1 MTRGRLSDEL
11 GASVAQTVKGLET
24 LSGASP
30 REIRG
35 RVLEA
40 VALVAE
46 SDAPLYCGAATRVAG
61 VRRFTA
67 WHYRSDTKAEHLARA
82 QQRWPELF
90 QSRPNIASPS
100 PIEVRAFVESE
111 LLGGG
116 RDELERSELYQ
127 RVWQPHGIDDKIRL
141 LAYHGRRF
149 VGLAGALRSVGQP
162 RFAAA
167 DRRRMAP
174 LVRPV
179 ARALTAADTLERR
192 ALPDEPSYLW
202 MKADGEVELSSAG
215 GRAWLALPGLV
226 DAVRSAVR
234 ALDQQKEETRS
245 EVLERAAASIV
256 RLDGDGSVRYLVTLR
271 PLEPVVLSP
280 LAVLSPAQREIAE
293 FAAAGATVPEISKA
307 VGRSAGTVHTH
318 LRGIYQRLDVS
329 SRVELAR
336 ALEVLSHDQRAQSH

>member
-1 MTRGRLSDEL
+1 MARVRVDDEV
-11 GASVAQTVKGLET
+11 GASVAAKVKGLDT
-24 LSGASP
+24 LHGTSP
-30 REIRG
+30 RELRV

-40 VALVAE
+40 VAQAAD
-46 SDAPLYCGAATRVAG
+46 SDAPLYCGAATRIAG

-67 WHYRSDTKAEHLARA
+67 WHYRSETRAEHLARA

-90 QSRPNIASPS
+90 HDRPNIVSPR
-100 PIEVRAFVESE
+100 PIEVRAFVEAN
-111 LLGGG
+111 LLFT
-116 RDELERSELYQ
+116 RAQFEATELYH
-127 RVWQPHGIDDKIRL
+127 RVYVPHGIDDKIRL

-149 VGLAGALRSVGQP
+149 VGMIGALRGVGQP
-162 RFAAA
+162 RFGAA

-179 ARALTAADTLERR
+179 IRALIAADTLERR

-202 MKADGEVELSSAG
+202 MSADGAVELSSTG
-215 GRAWLALPGLV
+215 GRAWLELPGLA
-226 DAVRSAVR
+226 DAVRHAVR
-234 ALDQQKEETRS
+234 ELDRQHEETRS
-245 EVLERAAASIV
+245 ELLERAAASIV
-256 RLDGDGSVRYLVTLR
+256 RLEGEGSVRYLVTLR

-280 LAVLSPAQREIAE
+280 LAMLSPAQREIAE

-336 ALEVLSHDQRAQSH
+336 ALEILQHETRTPH